1 MFGKC
6 IKKMNWDDAGYL
18 ISKNRYSENSIIA
31 EVFTEN
37 HGKIS
42 GIIFGGTSKK
52 IKNYLQIGNKIYV
65 NYNSKSIARIGYF
78 KIEILKALTPLYFD
92 ENQKLFCISSGMHL
106 IKLLTAE
113 AQSNKKIFLLID
125 KFFEIL
131 PSDNWIQEYIFWEL
145 ELLKLLG
152 YDLEL
157 NNIVEKEV
165 IDEKV
170 NYFVKSSTEKKII
183 PNFLIEKNFGS
194 VDLKNLL
201 KGLKLVSDYLE
212 KSILKPNNLNLP
224 SSRIHFV
231 NLLK

>member
-1 MFGKC
+1 
-6 IKKMNWDDAGYL
+6 MNWDDSAYL
-18 ISKNRYSENSIIA
+18 VSKNRYSENSIIA

-65 NYNSKSIARIGYF
+65 NYNSKSVTRIGYF
-78 KIEILKALTPLYFD
+78 KVEILKALTPLYFD
-92 ENQKLFCISSGMHL
+92 ENQKLSCITSAMRL

-113 AQSNKKIFLLID
+113 AQSNKEIFKLID

-131 PSDNWIQEYIFWEL
+131 TSNNWIQGYIFWEL

-157 NNIVEKEV
+157 KTMAEKEIV
-165 IDEKV
+165 DSEV
-170 NYFVKSSTEKKII
+170 NYYVKSSTEKKSI
-183 PNFLIEKNFGS
+183 PNFLIDENNMD
-194 VDLKNLL
+194 VNLKNLL

-224 SSRIHFV
+224 TSRTHFI

>member
-1 MFGKC
+1 
-6 IKKMNWDDAGYL
+6 MNWDDSGYL

-65 NYNSKSIARIGYF
+65 NYNTKSPTRIGYF
-78 KIEILKALTPLYFD
+78 KIEILKALTPIYFD
-92 ENQKLFCISSGMHL
+92 ENKKLCCISSAMNL

-113 AQSNKKIFLLID
+113 AQSNKSIFILID
-125 KFFEIL
+125 RLFEIL
-131 PSDNWIQEYIFWEL
+131 TLDSWICDYIFWEL

-157 NNIVEKEV
+157 KNLVEKET

-170 NYFVKSSTEKKII
+170 IYFVKSSSEKKII
-183 PNFLIEKNFGS
+183 PNFLIDESCRN
-194 VDLKNLL
+194 VNLNNLL
-201 KGLKLVSDYLE
+201 TGLKLVTDYLE
-212 KSILKPNNLNLP
+212 KSILKPNNLNIP
-224 SSRIHFV
+224 SSRIHFI
-231 NLLK
+231 NILR